1 MTGLWQWLYDTS
13 LSGTLRNSA
22 WAFPIIECIHIYSMV
37 SLIALFAGFDMRLM
51 GFAMGGKNRRPI
63 PELATTV
70 LRWVWIPICINASTG
85 VLMFAPNAL
94 TYSANWAF

>member
-1 MTGLWQWLYDTS
+1 MTGLWQWLYDAS
-13 LSGTLRNSA
+13 LSKTLRDSA

-51 GFAMGGKNRRPI
+51 GFAMGGRNRRPI

-70 LRWVWIPICINASTG
+70 LHWG
-85 VLMFAPNAL
+85 VDSHRHQYDHRSSHVRAKRAYLQR
-94 TYSANWAF
+94 